1 MRLVLGETSKVSW
14 PVSGPRGQ
22 TPPSSIGVVLVG
34 RGSLYSRQPGEEL
47 AALADH
53 LRSLDAGWVVAEALM
68 EQGGPSV
75 PDALEACSQAG
86 VEKVIVLPAFM
97 PAETAMRN
105 WLGLVARRWQE
116 RNDTSA
122 QVAISAPLAAQA
134 QVADAAC

>member
-1 MRLVLGETSKVSW
+1 MPSWYEKMRLVLDETSKVT
-14 PVSGPRGQ
+14 GPRGE
-22 TPPSSIGVVLVG
+22 TPFHKIGVVVVG

-97 PAETAMRN
+97 PAEN
-105 WLGLVARRWQE
+105 
-116 RNDTSA
+116 
-122 QVAISAPLAAQA
+122 AIGVTQLRELWPGMG
-134 QVADAAC
+134 